1 MSVNSMNFEQSA
13 AFLTALYQ
21 EATGQ
26 QGTLQVAN
34 TADFTSVATT
44 LLQMGYDPIISA
56 LSQVLNK
63 TIFSIRPYNAK
74 FTSIE
79 VDSQRWGAIT
89 RKINFLDTAL
99 DSADERLSLVDGS
112 SVDHY
117 VVKKPKALQTNFY
130 GATQYQDHITIFKD
144 QLDSAFEDAGQ
155 FGRFLSGVMQ
165 NLTDKLEQVRE
176 SEARGVLINFIT
188 SIADV
193 GGMQYINVL
202 QAYKDETGVSLTPA
216 DMFSDTN
223 YAPFTR
229 WLAGFML
236 TLQDMMA
243 QRSLNYHFNITGS
256 EVMRHTPVNRMKK
269 FISANVAN
277 FFDTVATANIYNPDR
292 LNGFLSDAE
301 KISYWQNI
309 DNPYSVQAT
318 PTYLDTSNGQ
328 LITQSTPVLVENL
341 IGVLADEEACGIT
354 RMSTWTASTPLNA
367 AGGYTNMYFHH
378 TQKTWNDFTENFVVL
393 YADTPT

>member
-13 AFLTALYQ
+13 AFLSSLYA

-26 QGTLQVAN
+26 QASIQIAN

-99 DSADERLSLVDGS
+99 DSADERLTLVDGS

-155 FGRFLSGVMQ
+155 FGRFMAGVMQ
-165 NLTDKLEQVRE
+165 NLSDKLEQVRE

-193 GGMQYINVL
+193 GGAQYINVL
-202 QAYKDETGVSLTPA
+202 QAYKDETGTSLTPA
-216 DMFSDTN
+216 NMFALSN
-223 YAPFTR
+223 YSNFVR
-229 WLAGFML
+229 WLAGFIV
-236 TLQDMMA
+236 TLQDRMA
-243 QRSLNYHFNITGS
+243 QRSQLYHFNITGS
-256 EVMRHTPVNRMKK
+256 EVMRHTPANRMKRL
-269 FISANVAN
+269 ISANVAN
-277 FFDTVATANIYNPDR
+277 YLTTMVNSNLYNPDK
-292 LNGFLSDAE
+292 LNGFLNEAE
-301 KISYWQNI
+301 KVTYWQNI
-309 DNPYSVQAT
+309 NDPWSAEAT

-328 LITQSTPVLVENL
+328 LITQSTPVLVEN
-341 IGVLADEEACGIT
+341 IFGVLADEEACGIT

-367 AGGYTNMYFHH
+367 AGGYTNLYMHH